1 MAVSP
6 SRVPSC
12 KSVQGLPDTSAFS
25 LRGTCERTPSHP
37 DVVAITPCLQ
47 PPRCHSAFPLG
58 SLSPIILALRPPPR
72 LPPIVNKGPA
82 SSLRL
87 SETQQLTTS
96 SPIPPPPYLA
106 YCSTL
111 SPDPLPPTTLGKLA
125 AHGRLSIPGMNSTN
139 TIRILIRPVTLLDC

>member
-58 SLSPIILALRPPPR
+58 SLSPIILALRPP
-72 LPPIVNKGPA
+72 A
-82 SSLRL
+82 SVCHR
-87 SETQQLTTS
+87 LTTRVS
-96 SPIPPPPYLA
+96 RLA
-106 YCSTL
+106 SVYPRHNNCLLPLERPLHCTAPYCSPFL
-111 SPDPLPPTTLGKLA
+111 DGSYA
-125 AHGRLSIPGMNSTN
+125 ANDHWETRCSWETVDSMNSTN
-139 TIRILIRPVTLLDC
+139 TIRILIRPVAFLVC